1 MLVFKYI
8 QITNQNLEFATNI
21 QMKIFPNESAYE
33 HYKFAI
39 KNNLDYEKYY
49 LVYKNDDVIGI
60 TGLYSNDDFD
70 ETKSIWLGWF
80 GVLKE
85 FRKKG
90 YGQQILKDT
99 INMAKELAKKYP
111 IKYFR
116 LYTSERDDSI
126 AQPLYCKIMD
136 IKEYYNNPNDVN
148 YDNTC
153 VIFSKS
159 LFETP
164 VTYWDNKF
172 LNLKEI
178 IAAQELGNR
187 EMQNK

>member
-1 MLVFKYI
+1 MLKYI
-8 QITNQNLEFATNI
+8 QMTNKNLEFATNI

-49 LVYKNDDVIGI
+49 LVYDNDDIVGI
-60 TGLYSNDDFD
+60 TGLYSNEDFN
-70 ETKSIWLGWF
+70 EINSIWLGWF
-80 GVLKE
+80 GVLNE
-85 FRKKG
+85 FRRKG
-90 YGQQILKDT
+90 YGQQILIDT
-99 INMAKELAKKYP
+99 INMAKDLAKKYP

-116 LYTSERDDSI
+116 LYTSEKDDSI
-126 AQPLYCKIMD
+126 AQPLYYKIMD
-136 IKEYYNNPNDVN
+136 IKEYYNNVNDVN

-164 VTYWDNKF
+164 ITYWNDKF

-178 IAAQELGNR
+178 IAVQELGNN
-187 EMQNK
+187 EMLNK

>member
-1 MLVFKYI
+1 MLKYI
-8 QITNQNLEFATNI
+8 QMTNKNLEFATNI

-49 LVYKNDDVIGI
+49 LVYDNGDIVGI
-60 TGLYSNDDFD
+60 TG
-70 ETKSIWLGWF
+70 
-80 GVLKE
+80 VLNE
-85 FRKKG
+85 FRRKG
-90 YGQQILKDT
+90 YGQQILIDT
-99 INMAKELAKKYP
+99 INMAKDLAKKYP

-116 LYTSERDDSI
+116 LYTSEKDDSI
-126 AQPLYCKIMD
+126 AQPLYYKIMD
-136 IKEYYNNPNDVN
+136 IKEYYNNVNDVN

-164 VTYWDNKF
+164 ITYWNDKF

-178 IAAQELGNR
+178 IAVQELGNN
-187 EMQNK
+187 EMLNK